1 MVLLGLEQ
9 QHSPDFIL
17 PVLCKLF
24 CVIIVWKFTHITYA
38 EQLLSLHGL
47 YWSASSCLAHD
58 SIKRK
63 KYHKAVLMSELH
75 IITVTLQRNVSERAE
90 PLLPESP

>member
-1 MVLLGLEQ
+1 MIALVLLGLEQ
-9 QHSPDFIL
+9 QHSPDFTL

-24 CVIIVWKFTHITYA
+24 CVIIIWKFTHITYV

-63 KYHKAVLMSELH
+63 KGCAYVGIAHHYRNPSEKC
-75 IITVTLQRNVSERAE
+75 IR
-90 PLLPESP
+90 ES